1 MEGKKLKNNSRCC
14 KLYFPSLFSSNRC
27 LWGGVKGGEDKQTN
41 IANTLTN
48 TDYFRGQLLFSVG
61 GWRGWEFP
69 VVFFSFLM
77 IFRHQ
82 NHHLFC
88 LANTTTFIT
97 AWIVANVTQSIPNR
111 IHFSIVVICSIF
123 VWLGMLVCINIY
135 FLVSDVA
142 VTDKY
147 YVLTIATNG
156 QNENNWEFQFFFDD

>member
-69 VVFFSFLM
+69 VVFFFFPDDFSTPKSSSFLSSQHYYFHNSM
-77 IFRHQ
+77 NSGERHSI
-82 NHHLFC
+82 NSKSDSFLYCRHLFNIC
-88 LANTTTFIT
+88 LAGY
-97 AWIVANVTQSIPNR
+97 AGVYK
-111 IHFSIVVICSIF
+111 HLFSCFWCCSYRQILCADNSNK
-123 VWLGMLVCINIY
+123 W
-135 FLVSDVA
+135 
-142 VTDKY
+142 TEWK
-147 YVLTIATNG
+147 
-156 QNENNWEFQFFFDD
+156 